1 MKVEFLEFTQ
11 PPRGV
16 SLNGR
21 AISNFEFDSTRRAV
35 TAEIPAANDGEIT
48 ITK

>member
-1 MKVEFLEFTQ
+1 MKLEFLEFTQ

-16 SLNGR
+16 SLDGK
-21 AISNFEFDSTRRAV
+21 AISNFEFDSARRAV
-35 TAEIPAANDGEIT
+35 TTEIPAASDGEIT